1 MTLPFTLPD
10 PLGPL
15 SPRSP
20 APPSASVP
28 DRRRE
33 RLARVLTW
41 GAGLAC
47 AIGVAPTVFL
57 VVQGAAGLAAAGV
70 LGLTGI
76 HLAPV
81 LARKLAHTRLRLLRH
96 EARTHPLV
104 TLEQLLIERRTAL
117 AQAGLQLQTA
127 LAQID
132 GFVEQARAFAE
143 RHPDAAP
150 RWQARAERA
159 EQLRAQK
166 KQALRRAAESVAAFE
181 QEVGRARTEWALVEA
196 EQALRRS
203 LDATQGD
210 PLLQLLQRTALDQ
223 VRLRMNEAFASLET
237 ELLLD
242 LDLEAPPTPAVPRQP
257 GSRP

>member
-1 MTLPFTLPD
+1 MTLPFNLPD

-15 SPRSP
+15 SPRSR
-20 APPSASVP
+20 APSPGAP
-28 DRRRE
+28 DPRRE
-33 RLARVLTW
+33 RLARALTW

-47 AIGVAPTVFL
+47 AVGVAPTVFL

-96 EARTHPLV
+96 EARAHPLV

-117 AQAGLQLQTA
+117 VQASLQLQTA

-132 GFVEQARAFAE
+132 GFIEQAHAFAD

-150 RWQARAERA
+150 RWLARAERA
-159 EQLRAQK
+159 ERLRTQK

-181 QEVGRARTEWALVEA
+181 AEVGRARTEWALVEA
-196 EQALRRS
+196 EQALRQS

-210 PLLQLLQRTALDQ
+210 PMQQLLERTALDQ

-242 LDLEAPPTPAVPRQP
+242 VELDAPPPAPTGTTGSPR
-257 GSRP
+257 

>member
-1 MTLPFTLPD
+1 MTT
-10 PLGPL
+10 L
-15 SPRSP
+15 SP
-20 APPSASVP
+20 SVP
-28 DRRRE
+28 RAAAASLPPGRD

-41 GAGLAC
+41 SAGLGIAV
-47 AIGVAPTVFL
+47 GVAPTVFL
-57 VVQGAAGLAAAGV
+57 AVQGVAGLVAAGA

-96 EARTHPLV
+96 EARAHPLV

-117 AQAGLQLQTA
+117 VQASLQLQTA

-132 GFVEQARAFAE
+132 GFIEQAHAFAE

-150 RWQARAERA
+150 RWLARAERA
-159 EQLRAQK
+159 ERLRTQK

-181 QEVGRARTEWALVEA
+181 AEVGRARTEWALVEA
-196 EQALRRS
+196 EQALRQS

-210 PLLQLLQRTALDQ
+210 PMQQLLERTALDQ

-242 LDLEAPPTPAVPRQP
+242 VELDAPPPAPTGTTGSPR
-257 GSRP
+257 

>member
-1 MTLPFTLPD
+1 MTTPFSLPD
-10 PLGPL
+10 PLAPL
-15 SPRSP
+15 SPSP
-20 APPSASVP
+20 SPPRAQAPSVTGP
-28 DRRRE
+28 DRHRE
-33 RLARVLTW
+33 RLARTLTW
-41 GAGLAC
+41 GAGLAI
-47 AIGVAPTVFL
+47 AVGAAPAVFL
-57 VVQGAAGLAAAGV
+57 VVQGAAGLAAASV

-96 EARTHPLV
+96 EARVHPLV

-117 AQAGLQLQTA
+117 TQASLQLQTA

-132 GFVEQARAFAE
+132 GFIEQAHAFAE

-150 RWQARAERA
+150 RWLARAERA
-159 EQLRAQK
+159 ERLRTQK

-181 QEVGRARTEWALVEA
+181 AEVGRARTEWALVEA
-196 EQALRRS
+196 EQALRQS

-210 PLLQLLQRTALDQ
+210 PMQQLLERTALDQ

-242 LDLEAPPTPAVPRQP
+242 VDLDGPPTGSPR
-257 GSRP
+257 